1 MVYTGGGECAACSGG
16 GSGIWD
22 CADRIG
28 GNKQV
33 AAVTAGSR
41 LGAVLV
47 VAGRASSKNVFVF
60 GIVVHCMIT

>member
-16 GSGIWD
+16 GFGIWD
-22 CADRIG
+22 CAERIG

-47 VAGRASSKNVFVF
+47 VAGRASSKMCLCFESAC
-60 GIVVHCMIT
+60 IV